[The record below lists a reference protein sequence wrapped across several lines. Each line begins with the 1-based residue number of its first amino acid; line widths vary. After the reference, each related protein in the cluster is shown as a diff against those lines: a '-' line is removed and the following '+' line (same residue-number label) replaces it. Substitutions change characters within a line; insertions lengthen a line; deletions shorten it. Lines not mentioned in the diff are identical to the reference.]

1 MLPISLG
8 RVHSHVVSV
17 CVYWWW
23 CFTARGDSS
32 LPLLVHPFPFFCVF
46 IRSSIQVLSF
56 FVLFFSFLLQQ
67 LTTTFF
73 HFSPSSFYPSP
84 VIPFLCSFTSVCF
97 TFCVIFLF
105 FVFVLDCSCFFVPS
119 LLHSSLITF
128 FSFSFPFIFHVS
140 FYHISLSVVAAP
152 LNSKQ
157 SGGDYFSRLFVV
169 RATPHTLPKG
179 EKTVIVGVGQC
190 GRKRRKVETPEVR
203 RNSNRD
209 IYIYIYIFG
218 RGEELR

>member
-1 MLPISLG
+1 MWFLYAYIGGGVLRQEGIPLFPSSYTLSLFF
-8 RVHSHVVSV
+8 VFSSV
-17 CVYWWW
+17 RL
-23 CFTARGDSS
+23 FKF
-32 LPLLVHPFPFFCVF
+32 FPF
-46 IRSSIQVLSF
+46 LS
-56 FVLFFSFLLQQ
+56 FFSFLLQQ

-105 FVFVLDCSCFFVPS
+105 FVFVLDCSCFFVPT

-140 FYHISLSVVAAP
+140 FYHISVSVVAAP
-152 LNSKQ
+152 LGSKQ
-157 SGGDYFSRLFVV
+157 SGGDYFSCLFVV
-169 RATPHTLPKG
+169 RATPYTLPKG

-203 RNSNRD
+203 RNSDR
-209 IYIYIYIFG
+209 YIYIYIFG
-218 RGEELR
+218 GGEELR